1 MGTLNKNNLL
11 KTVKLCKTFK
21 NDAVEVHAIRNLD
34 LEINAGDFTMIM
46 GSSGS
51 GKSTL
56 LYMLSGMEA
65 PSSGEVHL
73 EDDRIDNLKEKKMTL
88 LRRKTF
94 SFVFQAMHL
103 IPSLSVLENVVLP
116 SALDAKSRKTLTKEA
131 AELLTSLGLENEM
144 HRRPTQLSGGQQQRV
159 AIARA
164 LIKKPRILFADEP
177 TGALNSQNGANVLD
191 LMSDLNKN
199 GQSIVMVTHDLKAAI
214 RGNRLLF
221 LKDGKLDGDLRLPP
235 WNPEMAKEREA
246 QVFAFLTEK
255 GW

>member
-1 MGTLNKNNLL
+1 MH
-11 KTVKLCKTFK
+11 
-21 NDAVEVHAIRNLD
+21 AVRNLD
-34 LEINAGDFTMIM
+34 LEIEAGDFTMIM

-56 LYMLSGMEA
+56 LYLLSGMEE
-65 PSSGEVHL
+65 PSSGEVYL
-73 EDDRIDNLKEKKMTL
+73 EEARIDSLKEKEMTR
-88 LRRKTF
+88 LRRNSF

-116 SALDAKSRKTLTKEA
+116 SSFDAKHRRGLVKEA
-131 AELLTSLGLENEM
+131 EELLTSLGLEDEI
-144 HRRPTQLSGGQQQRV
+144 HRRPTQLFGGQQQRV

-164 LIKKPRILFADEP
+164 LIKRPRVLFADEP
-177 TGALNSQNGANVLD
+177 TGALNSLNGANVLD
-191 LMSDLNKN
+191 LLSDLNKN
-199 GQSIVMVTHDLKAAI
+199 HQSIVMVTHDLKAAI

-221 LKDGKLDGDLRLPP
+221 IKDGKLDGELRLPS
-235 WNPEMAKEREA
+235 WNPEMAREREA

>member
-1 MGTLNKNNLL
+1 MGTQENKILM
-11 KTVKLCKTFK
+11 KSVKLCKTFK
-21 NDAVEVHAIRNLD
+21 TDAIEVHAVRNLD
-34 LEINAGDFTMIM
+34 VEIEAGDFTMIM

-56 LYMLSGMEA
+56 LYILSGMEE
-65 PSSGEVHL
+65 PTSGEVWL
-73 EDDRIDNLKEKKMTL
+73 DGSRIDNLKEKKMTN
-88 LRRKTF
+88 LRRNSF

-116 SALDAKSRKTLTKEA
+116 ASADAKNRRGMVEKAKEV
-131 AELLTSLGLENEM
+131 LISLGLEAEIN
-144 HRRPTQLSGGQQQRV
+144 RRPTQLSGGQQQRV

-164 LIKKPRILFADEP
+164 LIKNPTVLFADEP
-177 TGALNSQNGANVLD
+177 TGALNSQNGSNVLD
-191 LMSDLNKN
+191 ILSDLNKK

-214 RGNRLLF
+214 RGDRLLF
-221 LKDGKLDGDLRLPP
+221 LKDGKLDGELRLPR
-235 WNPEMAKEREA
+235 WNPDMAKEREA

>member
-1 MGTLNKNNLL
+1 MVAEKNNVLM
-11 KTVKLCKTFK
+11 KTAKLCKTFK
-21 NDAVEVHAIRNLD
+21 NDIVEVHAIRNLD
-34 LEINAGDFTMIM
+34 VEIDAGDFTMIM

-56 LYMLSGMEA
+56 LYMLSGMEV
-65 PSSGEVHL
+65 PSSGEVWL
-73 EDDRIDNLKEKKMTL
+73 ENARIDGLKEAQMTR
-88 LRRKTF
+88 LRRDSF

-103 IPSLSVLENVVLP
+103 IPSLSVLENVALP
-116 SALDAKSRKTLTKEA
+116 SSFDAKSRKRMTKEA
-131 AELLTSLGLENEM
+131 EELLVSLGLEQEI
-144 HRRPTQLSGGQQQRV
+144 HRRPAQLSGGQQQRV

-191 LMSDLNKN
+191 ILSDLNKK

-221 LKDGKLDGDLRLPP
+221 LRDGKIDGDLRLAP
-235 WNPEMAKEREA
+235 WNPERSREREEQA
-246 QVFAFLTEK
+246 FAFLTEK